1 MGDGLTVVIEDR
13 AGSVYYFA
21 KAVAGGHTRVET
33 GICLGIGTSAKKS
46 C

>member
-1 MGDGLTVVIEDR
+1 MGDGLTVVIDDR

-21 KAVAGGHTRVET
+21 KAVAGGHTSVET
-33 GICLGIGTSAKKS
+33 GICLGMGISAKKS